1 MTACLKTGFFGSGAF
16 AERCLRLISEKA
28 RPEWVV
34 TNAPKPAGRGMRER
48 VTPVQAAAAELG
60 IPLYTTE
67 RISRDE
73 ERLAWIKENLPDLML
88 VIDFGHMIKEPLL
101 SMARLGCFNIHP
113 SLLPAYR
120 GSAPVQRAIM
130 DGLDKT
136 GVTIFR
142 LDAGMDSGPVLARRE
157 VEIDPDDNSA
167 TLLEKCANSGCGLLL
182 RYLCGE
188 ASDGWELTPQPD
200 EGVSYAPKIDKSEAE
215 IDWTASARKIFNKIR
230 ALYPAP
236 VAYTIVKGK
245 RLKILA
251 ARPLEGQ
258 GQPGVVA
265 CVENDFPIIG
275 TGGGLLLLERVQP
288 EGKSAQ
294 GAPDWLRGARLS
306 PGERIF

>member
-1 MTACLKTGFFGSGAF
+1 MTGCLRTGFFGSGAF

-34 TNAPKPAGRGMRER
+34 TNAPKPAGRGMKER
-48 VTPVQAAAAELG
+48 VTPVQAAAEELG

-67 RISRDE
+67 RISKDE

-136 GVTIFR
+136 GVTIFK

-157 VEIDPDDNSA
+157 VAIDPCDNSA
-167 TLLEKCANSGCGLLL
+167 TLLEKCADAGCALLL

-188 ASDGWELTPQPD
+188 DPNGWELTPQPE
-200 EGVSYAPKIDKSEAE
+200 EGVSLAPKIDKSEAE
-215 IDWTASARKIFNKIR
+215 IDWTDGARKISNKIR

-251 ARPLEGQ
+251 ARPLEGE
-258 GQPGVVA
+258 GQPGVAVCA
-265 CVENDFPIIG
+265 ENGFPIIG
-275 TGGGLLLLERVQP
+275 TGDGLLLLERVQP
-288 EGKSAQ
+288 EGKGAQSAS
-294 GAPDWLRGARLS
+294 DWMRGARLS
-306 PGERIF
+306 QGGRIF